1 MIYELNL
8 CINNSLKKAY
18 FENLLM
24 NENNISKI
32 IHNHKHPEI
41 HTIIGGDAEIFVGGE
56 KINFRSGMCCIIP
69 GEEYHYYLR
78 IEPKAQIISFQ
89 INMPSPAFLIHKIPE
104 NIISEII
111 TIIKSDVYYHSCCQL
126 QSLLSYIALTF
137 SANIAAEISNDYA
150 IAIYDFI
157 SKNYNQH
164 VTLVELSENLH
175 LSKKQTER
183 LVKKHMGCSFKIA
196 LINRKMLVADFLEN
210 NTKLKKKEIANYV
223 GYANYSGYLKAKNE
237 YKKEKSTD

>member
-69 GEEYHYYLR
+69 GEEYHYYLS
-78 IEPKAQIISFQ
+78 INPKAQVISFQ
-89 INMPSPAFLIHKIPE
+89 INMPSPAVTIHKIPE

-111 TIIKSDVYYHSCCQL
+111 TIINSEVFYHSCCQL
-126 QSLLSYIALTF
+126 QSLLSYIASIF
-137 SANIAAEISNDYA
+137 SANISAEPSKDYA

-157 SKNYNQH
+157 SKNYNRN
-164 VTLVELSENLH
+164 VTLAELSDNLH
-175 LSKKQTER
+175 LSDKQTER
-183 LVKKHMGCSFKIA
+183 LVKKHTGCSFKKA
-196 LINRKMLVADFLEN
+196 LVNRKMIVADFLEN
-210 NTKLKKKEIANYV
+210 NSELTKTEIANYV

-237 YKKEKSTD
+237 YKKERITD